1 MNRSDLVD
9 KLVAQLAHLP
19 RSDVEVTVSTIIG
32 AMSDSLVRGQRIEI
46 RGFGSFSV
54 NLMSPRLARNPRNG
68 DSVCVPPTR
77 KPHFKPGKTLREQV
91 DKSGSGKSPPDL
103 A

>member
-9 KLVAQLAHLP
+9 KLVAQLSHLS
-19 RSDVEVTVSTIIG
+19 RSDIELTASTILG
-32 AMSDSLVRGQRIEI
+32 AMGDSLVRGQRIDI

-68 DSVCVPPTR
+68 ESVCVPATR

-91 DKSGSGKSPPDL
+91 DKSDSGKSPPDL